1 MREALTDALK
11 TAMKAKDQRR
21 ISTIRL
27 ILAAIKD
34 RDIAARSEDRCE
46 GASDDE
52 ILAVLQKMVRQRE
65 ESAKTY
71 EEAGRLDLSE
81 QELAEIEV
89 IRAFMPRQLSGDEI
103 RDVCGTVVSEIGASG
118 IKDMGKCMGTLKSR
132 YAGQM
137 DFSQASQI
145 VKEMLN
151 T

>member
-1 MREALTDALK
+1 MREALTSALK
-11 TAMKAKDQRR
+11 DAMKARDQRR

-27 ILAAIKD
+27 VLAAIKD
-34 RDIAARSEDRCE
+34 RDIAARSEDRCD
-46 GASDDE
+46 GASDQE

-65 ESAKTY
+65 ESSKTY

-81 QELAEIEV
+81 QELDEIEI
-89 IRAFMPRQLSGDEI
+89 IRQFMPRQLSGDEI
-103 RDVCGTVVSEIGASG
+103 RNACGNVVTEVGASG
-118 IKDMGKCMGTLKSR
+118 IKDMGKCMGALKAR

-151 T
+151 P